1 MGMII
6 DGVWH
11 MDGNAQQITNGR
23 YIRRDSQ
30 FRAWVTADG
39 SSGFKAESGR
49 YHLYIAVNCPWA
61 HRTRIFRALKRLENV
76 ISMSIA
82 LPRRTDQGWVF
93 DNDDPHY
100 RDTCLGTQAL
110 HEVYSLAQP
119 DYSGSVTVPTLWDTE
134 RRTIVNN
141 ESSEIIRMLNSE
153 FQAFTDDPTDYYP
166 EPLRTE
172 IDALNDVIYPTVN
185 NGVYRAGFASS
196 QGAYEE
202 AYAGVF
208 ATLDQLE
215 ERLAAQRYLL
225 GDQLTEADWRLFP
238 TLVRFDAAYYGAFK
252 CNVRRIVDYPNLWD
266 YTRELYQ
273 MPGIAETVDIEIFKR
288 GYYSPSPMRNPL
300 GIVPKGPMIDFSVP
314 HGRGRLQASA

>member
-6 DGVWH
+6 DGVWQA
-11 MDGNAQQITNGR
+11 DGNAQQITNGR

-30 FRAWVTADG
+30 FRDWVTADG

-61 HRTRIFRALKRLENV
+61 HRTRIFRTLKRLENV

-93 DNDDPHY
+93 DHDDPHY
-100 RDTCLGTQAL
+100 RDHCLGTQAL

-185 NGVYRAGFASS
+185 NGVYRAGFAST

-202 AYAGVF
+202 ACAGVF
-208 ATLDQLE
+208 VTLDQLE

-225 GDQLTEADWRLFP
+225 GAQLTEADWRLFP

-314 HGRGRLQASA
+314 HSRSR

>member
-6 DGVWH
+6 DGVWQPE
-11 MDGNAQQITNGR
+11 GNAQQISNGR

-30 FRAWVTADG
+30 FRDWVTADG

-61 HRTRIFRALKRLENV
+61 HRTRIFRTLKRLENV

-82 LPRRTDQGWVF
+82 LPRRTDQGWAF

-100 RDTCLGTQAL
+100 RDHCLGRQAL

-119 DYSGSVTVPTLWDTE
+119 DYSGSVTVPTLWDTG

-141 ESSEIIRMLNSE
+141 ESPEIIRMLNSE
-153 FQAFTDDPTDYYP
+153 FQAFTDDTADYYP
-166 EPLRTE
+166 EALRKE
-172 IDALNDVIYPTVN
+172 IDALNDLIYPTVN
-185 NGVYRAGFASS
+185 NGVYRAGFAST
-196 QGAYEE
+196 QDAYEE
-202 AYAGVF
+202 ACAGVF

-266 YTRELYQ
+266 YTRELRQ

-288 GYYSPSPMRNPL
+288 GYYSPNPMRNPL

-314 HGRGRLQASA
+314 HSRGRLQASA